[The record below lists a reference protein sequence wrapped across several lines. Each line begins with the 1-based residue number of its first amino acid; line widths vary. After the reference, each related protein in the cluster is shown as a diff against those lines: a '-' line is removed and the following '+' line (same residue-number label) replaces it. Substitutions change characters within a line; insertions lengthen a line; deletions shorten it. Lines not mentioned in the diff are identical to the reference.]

1 MKNYLS
7 QTTKNFIA
15 LLFKLALPITLQNFL
30 SSSMTFMDT
39 LMIGQ
44 LNETAIAAVGIANQ
58 FVFIFIIIQFGIH
71 GGVAI
76 FTAQYWGKK
85 DLANI
90 KKLGGIGLIAG
101 LTLGSLFTF
110 LAMVTPDAVMGLFTR
125 DPEVISLGSTYLWIV
140 GLSFGISVFT
150 LSYMNNLRSMEIVKP
165 PMYASLI
172 AVVLNLIL
180 NYILIFGHL
189 GFPAMGVKGAAIA
202 TCISRFVEG
211 FALMGMVYWKKYPI
225 AATLSEMVDFDAAFL
240 KKVLT
245 TCWPVFLNEL
255 VWVTGISLYN
265 VVYAR
270 IGTQSIAAVNIVAS
284 IENFMMIPFFGMFFA
299 GSIIIGNSI
308 GAGKPDEAYSYG
320 KLLLMV
326 QFSMAL
332 IAGGIMIL
340 SREMILSLYNIS
352 DIAYMN
358 AYHLMLVSGLA
369 LCFKITNFTNVV
381 SVLRGGGDT
390 RFGFLLDLTGVWCIG
405 VPMAFFAAFILN
417 LPVYWVMA
425 LVMTEEV
432 YKLALGIPR
441 FLSRKWIRNLVR
453 N

>member
-1 MKNYLS
+1 M
-7 QTTKNFIA
+7 
-15 LLFKLALPITLQNFL
+15 LF
-30 SSSMTFMDT
+30 
-39 LMIGQ
+39 
-44 LNETAIAAVGIANQ
+44 
-58 FVFIFIIIQFGIH
+58 
-71 GGVAI
+71 
-76 FTAQYWGKK
+76 
-85 DLANI
+85 
-90 KKLGGIGLIAG
+90 
-101 LTLGSLFTF
+101 
-110 LAMVTPDAVMGLFTR
+110 
-125 DPEVISLGSTYLWIV
+125 
-140 GLSFGISVFT
+140 
-150 LSYMNNLRSMEIVKP
+150 RS
-165 PMYASLI
+165 
-172 AVVLNLIL
+172 
-180 NYILIFGHL
+180 
-189 GFPAMGVKGAAIA
+189 
-202 TCISRFVEG
+202 
-211 FALMGMVYWKKYPI
+211 
-225 AATLSEMVDFDAAFL
+225 

-358 AYHLMLVSGLA
+358 AYHLMLVSGLS

-405 VPMAFFAAFILN
+405 VPMAFFAAFFLN